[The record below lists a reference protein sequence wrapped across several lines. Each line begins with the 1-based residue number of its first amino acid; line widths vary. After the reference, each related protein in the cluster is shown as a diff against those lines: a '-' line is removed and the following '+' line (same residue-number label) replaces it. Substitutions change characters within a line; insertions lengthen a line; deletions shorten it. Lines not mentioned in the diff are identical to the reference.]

1 MFMILSNV
9 FNNSD
14 DLDVF
19 IDSCLLNI
27 SGNTGRL
34 SRRLKK
40 ICKTFA
46 GNVEIE
52 LKEEIKLVEKLKNE
66 EGYNLYLN
74 ETDYEKGKVREF
86 TYSTEVIDEYIEEQ
100 QNRVKELYNGVGGDK
115 WNNVV
120 KLT

>member
-1 MFMILSNV
+1 MTLVMMRVMILHE
-9 FNNSD
+9 
-14 DLDVF
+14 
-19 IDSCLLNI
+19 
-27 SGNTGRL
+27 
-34 SRRLKK
+34 KK
-40 ICKTFA
+40 S
-46 GNVEIE
+46 EI
-52 LKEEIKLVEKLKNE
+52 KEEV
-66 EGYNLYLN
+66 YNLYLN